1 MAAMMGRRELT
12 LLLLQAQGNPH
23 AHNKRGSTPLE
34 LCSDVS
40 TREALRAAK
49 VVEPSDE
56 ARP

>member
-1 MAAMMGRRELT
+1 MGRRELT